1 MYTAYKNFTA
11 QDIGQVPFNAH
22 KQYDFNS
29 ASAASNNIT
38 YFDTRWTSE
47 AISNYSGNSGSDD
60 TINAIKYQQLDH
72 LYYRNYKRDVN
83 NKLGNSHYLN
93 QRRV

>member
-1 MYTAYKNFTA
+1 MSVYKKFSPLDYAT
-11 QDIGQVPFNAH
+11 VPFNAH

-47 AISNYSGNSGSDD
+47 SISNYSGNSGSDD

-72 LYYRNYKRDVN
+72 LYYRN
-83 NKLGNSHYLN
+83 
-93 QRRV
+93 